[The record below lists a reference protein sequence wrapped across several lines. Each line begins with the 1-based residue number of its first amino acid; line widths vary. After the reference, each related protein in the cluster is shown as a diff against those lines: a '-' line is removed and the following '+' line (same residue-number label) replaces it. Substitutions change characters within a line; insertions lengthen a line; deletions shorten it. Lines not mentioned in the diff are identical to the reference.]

1 MRAKIYRKT
10 LMVMGAAVTLGGS
23 LGFTVVADIRSRWI
37 AVGVTLVGCVLGYF
51 GMSEK
56 DSGA

>member
-1 MRAKIYRKT
+1 
-10 LMVMGAAVTLGGS
+10 MVMGAAVTLGGS